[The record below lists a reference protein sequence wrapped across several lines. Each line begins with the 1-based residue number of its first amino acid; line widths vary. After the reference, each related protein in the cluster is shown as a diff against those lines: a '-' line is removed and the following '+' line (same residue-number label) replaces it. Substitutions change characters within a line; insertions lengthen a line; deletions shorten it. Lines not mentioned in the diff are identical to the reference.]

1 MSKQA
6 ILNSLDFRAFY
17 KSCIYPLSGDP
28 QAAGKCPLLEHDDKK
43 ASFSVNLDT
52 GYFNCHGCGK
62 KGDVFAFYQE
72 LKGVDFKTALK
83 ELAGS
88 AGVTEG
94 GGKLEKAIYS
104 YRNKEGKE
112 LYQVVRYEPKDFRPR
127 YRSSDGCW
135 VNNLQGVVRVPY
147 NLPELASTSEAIIV
161 EGEKDADNLKA
172 LGSAESTAAITT
184 SHGGAKGWKPEYAE
198 YFLSKQVAIIPDN
211 DSPGLEYAET
221 VARSLHGKASVIK
234 IVELPGLGERKEKH
248 GKDVSDWIEL
258 SRREGKTD
266 KEIKAELDQLIKA
279 AVAWEPKLKSTH
291 SKDGAYILS
300 CLESWTY
307 IQGLDIKVEYVVD
320 RLIPKESITLLFGKG
335 GIGKTWLMMDMA
347 RSIGGGTPFLG
358 LTTVESTVIFID
370 FENPLAVLN
379 VRTQKLGDTE
389 GVLFW
394 RANNEKLKAPKLDS
408 PDWEIYKNLPKGAVL
423 IFDTLRASH
432 GKDENASNDMGL
444 IMGKLKEL
452 RDMGFTIIL
461 LHHTPKNSDK
471 MSKGSTAIVD
481 LSDHILGLTLVRKK
495 QDGQDVVVD
504 DEDGEDDA
512 VYRFGVREKTRFEP
526 YHVYLTLN
534 PDRGFELAPDPQEDT
549 LKEMRRILVE
559 HGKLTKTVFLEY
571 SKSLSLGRG
580 KLRKLFEIGQGRYW
594 MVEVKADQRNAH
606 YVTPIQSASLPPLYR
621 AEQLN
626 NCLGTP
632 ENYTTSQVIMG
643 VQKAHVNTEIASLP
657 NGCPQT
663 EKLDLFEGEL

>member
-1 MSKQA
+1 MNKQT
-6 ILNSLDFRAFY
+6 ILDSLDFKAFY
-17 KSCIYPLSGDP
+17 KEAVPSLTGESQASGN
-28 QAAGKCPLLEHDDKK
+28 CPLPGHDDEK

-52 GYFNCHGCGK
+52 GLFNCHGCGK
-62 KGDVFAFYQE
+62 KGDIFTFYQAH
-72 LKGVDFKTALK
+72 KGVDFKTALK
-83 ELAGS
+83 ELAGI
-88 AGVTEG
+88 AGVIEK
-94 GGKLEKAIYS
+94 GGKQEKAVYD
-104 YRNKEGKE
+104 YTDEDGAF

-127 YRSSDGCW
+127 RKGPKDEWIY
-135 VNNLQGVVRVPY
+135 NLEGVRRVPY
-147 NLPELASTSEAIIV
+147 NLSELVNASGAVIV

-172 LGSAESTAAITT
+172 LGYTGSTAVTT
-184 SHGGAKGWKPEYAE
+184 SQGGAKGWKAEYAE
-198 YFLSKQVAIIPDN
+198 HFLNKQVAIIPDN
-211 DSPGLEYAET
+211 DRPGLEYAET
-221 VARSLHGKASVIK
+221 VARSLQGKASVIR

-248 GKDVSDWIEL
+248 GLDVSNWIDL
-258 SRREGKTD
+258 RRNEGRTD
-266 KEIKAELDQLIKA
+266 QEIKGELAALIKA
-279 AVAWEPKLKSTH
+279 ASPWESKSENTPE
-291 SKDGAYILS
+291 KYGPDILS
-300 CLESWTY
+300 SLESWNH
-307 IQGLDIKVEYVVD
+307 IQSLDIKVEYGVD

-347 RSIGGGTPFLG
+347 RSIGGGIPFLG
-358 LTTVESTVIFID
+358 LTTLKAPVIFVD

-379 VRTQKLGDTE
+379 ARTQKLGDAE
-389 GVLFW
+389 GVYFW
-394 RANNEKLKAPKLDS
+394 RSNNEKLKAPKLDS

-481 LSDHILGLTLVRKK
+481 LADHILGLTLVRKK
-495 QDGQDVVVD
+495 QDGQEVVVD
-504 DEDGEDDA
+504 DDDSEEDA

-534 PDRGFELAPDPQEDT
+534 PDRGFELAPDPQEDS
-549 LKEMRRILVE
+549 LKEMHRILVE
-559 HGKLTKTVFLEY
+559 HGTLTKTAFLEY

-594 MVEVKADQRNAH
+594 TVEVKTDQRNAH
-606 YVTPIQSASLPPLYR
+606 FVTPIQSASLPSLYR
-621 AEQLN
+621 GEQLN
-626 NCLGTP
+626 NCSETA
-632 ENYTTSQVIMG
+632 ENAPARHETMG
-643 VQKAHVNTEIASLP
+643 AQKNLVNTEFASLP

-663 EKLDLFEGEL
+663 GKLDLLEGEV